1 MSIKK
6 IHDQQPETFEFTKP
20 NLDAAEIILKKYPS
34 DRKKKCCDG
43 FFILSSKTKSKLD
56 SFSSDEVHS

>member
-6 IHDQQPETFEFTKP
+6 IHDQQPETFEFSKP

-34 DRKKKCCDG
+34 DRKKR
-43 FFILSSKTKSKLD
+43 FFIYC
-56 SFSSDEVHS
+56 VN